1 MHESSIV
8 SRFHK
13 IVYDLPIVITFNWN
27 MWDEGRKM
35 LNDTHFN
42 YDTIDIPTK
51 CKLITMIICSNRFSD
66 GALVSAFE
74 TGLILK
80 L

>member
-1 MHESSIV
+1 
-8 SRFHK
+8 
-13 IVYDLPIVITFNWN
+13 VYDLPIVITFNWN

>member
-1 MHESSIV
+1 
-8 SRFHK
+8 
-13 IVYDLPIVITFNWN
+13 